1 MQLKIKLFG
10 EMKCPKSYRIRDFLE
25 RNGTRFQWTA
35 IARNEDAVLHTGLG
49 SVNDDR
55 FPVLKIGEHTLYSP
69 TLAEIVHAVGWA
81 TSPEEPEYDLA
92 IYGGGPAGLSA
103 AVYGASEGLRTVLI
117 ERFSLGGQAGSTS
130 RIENYLGFPEGISGA
145 ELASRARDQALR
157 LGAEILLAAECT
169 GGRLEKG
176 SFLGMLDS
184 GDTVRSRSIICATG
198 VDYTRLNL
206 ANEKRLLG
214 RGFYYGAGSSEA
226 GLCRGHV
233 FVVGGGNSAGQAAL
247 NLASRTSKVTMLVRG
262 QSLKS
267 TLSQYL
273 VERIDLSPNIEVKS
287 NCVLTGI
294 EGGESLEKIR
304 YRTLDTDEETEV
316 DTGWVFVCVGGK
328 PQTDWVDA
336 EQLAR
341 DSAGYILTGTD
352 LLHKNNSPI
361 HWSLER
367 APCPMEASIPGI
379 FVAGDLRAN
388 SIKRCATAVGEGA
401 AAVASVHSYLSSLN

>member
-1 MQLKIKLFG
+1 
-10 EMKCPKSYRIRDFLE
+10 
-25 RNGTRFQWTA
+25 
-35 IARNEDAVLHTGLG
+35 
-49 SVNDDR
+49 
-55 FPVLKIGEHTLYSP
+55 
-69 TLAEIVHAVGWA
+69 VGWA
-81 TSPEEPEYDLA
+81 TSPEERQYDLA

-117 ERFSLGGQAGSTS
+117 ERFSIGGQAGSTS

-169 GGRLEKG
+169 GGRLDKG
-176 SFLGMLDS
+176 SFLGKLDS

-198 VDYTRLNL
+198 IDYTRLNL
-206 ANEKRLLG
+206 ANEDRLLG

-226 GLCRGHV
+226 SLCRGHV

-273 VERIDLSPNIEVKS
+273 VDRIDLSPNIEVKV

-304 YRTLDTDEETEV
+304 YRTLDTQDETEV
-316 DTGWVFVCVGGK
+316 NTGWVFVCVGGK

-361 HWSLER
+361 RWPLER
-367 APCPMEASIPGI
+367 APCPMEASTPGI

-401 AAVASVHSYLSSLN
+401 AAVASVHSYLSSIN